1 MYQDA
6 YTKRCFQR
14 LKLVAKALANMLKCI
29 GSKRLRVILAMRKPR
44 KIKSSYSDW
53 VEPRCKE
60 LMQRYIHDRGPLMW
74 EAWLKA
80 EYEVYR
86 GQ

>member
-1 MYQDA
+1 
-6 YTKRCFQR
+6 
-14 LKLVAKALANMLKCI
+14 
-29 GSKRLRVILAMRKPR
+29 MRKPR
-44 KIKSSYSDW
+44 KLKSSYGDW
-53 VEPRCKE
+53 FEARRKD

-74 EAWLKA
+74 VAWLKA

>member
-1 MYQDA
+1 
-6 YTKRCFQR
+6 
-14 LKLVAKALANMLKCI
+14 
-29 GSKRLRVILAMRKPR
+29 MRKPR